1 MKNPLVSILIA
12 NYNNA
17 KYIADCINSLK
28 KQSYKNIEI
37 IFFDDR
43 SKDDSIKKIKNFK
56 KIKIIKN
63 KKRTKNGSF
72 NQMKAFEKS
81 YKLSSGKIIFLL
93 DSDDYFHEKKIEKV
107 VNFFIKNID
116 VKILFDY
123 PLFSKNEKNLSIK
136 KSKKIFFNK
145 LPYIHPTSCIS
156 LRREVFEDI
165 YKTVSIKKYPDV
177 WIDFR
182 ICLYSKY
189 ILNNFHIIN
198 KSLTYYRQVETNIS
212 SKFKY
217 LSESWWKRRM
227 QAHNYLIYFLN
238 KEKINYKKDM
248 DYYLTKIF
256 NFFIK

>member
-136 KSKKIFFNK
+136 KSKKIFFK
-145 LPYIHPTSCIS
+145 KWPYIHPTSCIS

-177 WIDFR
+177 WIGQYSPNRVVFTFDGHHR
-182 ICLYSKY
+182 IC
-189 ILNNFHIIN
+189 
-198 KSLTYYRQVETNIS
+198 
-212 SKFKY
+212 
-217 LSESWWKRRM
+217 
-227 QAHNYLIYFLN
+227 
-238 KEKINYKKDM
+238 
-248 DYYLTKIF
+248 DYVKGV
-256 NFFIK
+256 